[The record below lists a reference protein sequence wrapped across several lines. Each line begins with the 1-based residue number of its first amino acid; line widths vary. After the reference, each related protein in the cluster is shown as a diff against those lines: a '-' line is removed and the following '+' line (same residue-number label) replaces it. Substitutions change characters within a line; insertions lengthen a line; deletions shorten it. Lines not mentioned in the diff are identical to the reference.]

1 MLTSSIPFQVDFA
14 DDFSHS
20 NFDHDLVL
28 SMRSPHDVPL
38 RSGRTTADLVNEG
51 GDVTKRCG
59 IRATGGVFLNI

>member
-1 MLTSSIPFQVDFA
+1 MPKSSIPFRRDLA
-14 DDFSHS
+14 DDFRRF
-20 NFDHDLVL
+20 NLPNELVL

-59 IRATGGVFLNI
+59 IFATGGVFLNV